1 MLQLTEPTIVPENGV
16 IKAHEYTAILDA
28 EAIIADA
35 QERAAQIRREAE
47 EEFEKRRQEGF
58 DAGMVEGQMEISEKM
73 MDTIAASVDY
83 LSSLES
89 SVVDIVTKSLRK
101 ILGDLS
107 PTDRITSVVQNALA
121 MARTQSK
128 VTVRVSPADLESV
141 RSRLDEITTPYPTI
155 TFVDVVSDSRL
166 ESGGCILETAIG
178 VVDAGVET
186 QLKAIESALSRSVT
200 GGP

>member
-1 MLQLTEPTIVPENGV
+1 MRQLTEPTIVPENGV

-47 EEFEKRRQEGF
+47 DEFEKRRQEGF

>member
-47 EEFEKRRQEGF
+47 DEFEKRRQEGF